1 MNDVE
6 HLMVKM
12 HNNRKKIAKTFCVL
26 LGVSACF
33 QPVFAEDLN
42 VRLFTR
48 FQEMHRPVDF
58 YIDKSF
64 ALNRPRSA
72 YEPYARQMA
81 AKHQIP
87 ADIFLNLIT
96 VESNWQ
102 DGAHSYKGAIGLAQL
117 MPDTA
122 KYLGV
127 NPRDPYQNIEGGA
140 RYLSMQ
146 YRKFGSW
153 RLALAAYNA
162 GPGAVLKYNDV
173 PPYQE
178 TQKYVVSIL
187 GG

>member
-1 MNDVE
+1 MPVYDA
-6 HLMVKM
+6 
-12 HNNRKKIAKTFCVL
+12 KIAIAL
-26 LGVSACF
+26 SLGASTLASF
-33 QPVFAEDLN
+33 QPLYAEDLN

-58 YIDKSF
+58 YIDNSF
-64 ALNRPRSA
+64 ALNRPRSD

-117 MPDTA
+117 MPGTA
-122 KYLGV
+122 DYLGV
-127 NPRDPYQNIEGGA
+127 NPRDPYENIEGGA
-140 RYLSMQ
+140 RYLAEQ

-162 GPGAVLKYNDV
+162 GPGAVQKYNGV
-173 PPYQE
+173 PPYKE
-178 TQKYVVSIL
+178 TQKYVRSIL
-187 GG
+187 GS